1 MISSDSLPPPESRE
15 GAPGSNGSLG
25 PASSDHVC
33 QFYETDD
40 FLYDSVAS
48 FLADGLTMN
57 QPVIVFST
65 AAHWDGIAALLEAR
79 GVDAG
84 DARIEGEIS
93 VVEAD
98 EVLERVMDGDA
109 PDPRRF
115 EEIVGTEVARVAAH
129 HPGGSIRIFG
139 ELVDLAWR
147 AGNPDAAL
155 RLEDLWNE
163 LRRNRTFQLLC
174 AYSMGNFYRETHASH
189 VEEIRRRHGR
199 MAPAEGENLPGNEL
213 PQKSG

>member
-1 MISSDSLPPPESRE
+1 MISSEALPSPEPRDE
-15 GAPGSNGSLG
+15 APGSNGSLE

-40 FLYDSVAS
+40 FLYDSVAG
-48 FLADGLTMN
+48 FLADGLTMS

-84 DARIEGEIS
+84 GARVDGEIS
-93 VVEAD
+93 LVEAD
-98 EVLERVMDGDA
+98 EALERIMTGDA

-115 EEIVGTEVARVAAH
+115 EEVVGAEVARIAALH
-129 HPGGSIRIFG
+129 SGGSIRIFG
-139 ELVDLAWR
+139 ELVDLLWR
-147 AGNPDAAL
+147 AGNPDAAV

-163 LRRNRTFQLLC
+163 LRRDRPFQLLC

-199 MAPAEGENLPGNEL
+199 VEPTEGESLSKTRPPRNAE
-213 PQKSG
+213 